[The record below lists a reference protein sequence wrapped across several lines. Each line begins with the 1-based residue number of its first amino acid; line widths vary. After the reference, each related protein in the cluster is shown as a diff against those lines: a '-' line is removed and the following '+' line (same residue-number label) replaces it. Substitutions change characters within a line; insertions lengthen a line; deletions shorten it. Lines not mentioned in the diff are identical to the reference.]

1 MTRKKYIPTKPFP
14 EFKWQWACL
23 TPTESINDPVV
34 LLGVLFRMAKLEK
47 KYTFSSKE
55 FHTEL
60 QELSDDIKDSIG
72 VNLAGRGGERNLIRN
87 SGQYWK
93 ALNLI
98 PKDSHGIIEL
108 TEFGRKVA
116 LHDISQTEFSAIT
129 ILTLK
134 LPNPVIQS
142 RRICDKWEQYG
153 IVIYPLKLILSI
165 CKETE
170 YITPDELRN
179 VVIPLSADKK
189 VTLQDYVYYTL
200 KYRDG
205 KLNMQDWPNCCEGA
219 NDKRMAREF
228 LLFLSNYGYLNIQ
241 KERKNA
247 IDKFYLN
254 PAIADEIL
262 SIISGASL
270 APTIENS
277 IQLLNRTDIVSDMDR
292 KRIQVERRRPHQAQ
306 FRKDVLKACQRCIIT
321 NVCMPEVLEAAHI
334 KPYKYHGEDTIA
346 NGFAMRLD
354 IHMLFDT
361 GHLRNSEDGTIN
373 LSNRARLD
381 YGATIPPRIVIPDFI
396 NKDFLRWRW
405 ENYNGL

>member
-1 MTRKKYIPTKPFP
+1 MLKKDHIPTKPFP

-47 KYTFSSKE
+47 KYAFSSNE

-60 QELSDDIKDSIG
+60 QELSNDIKDSIG

-98 PKDSHGIIEL
+98 PKESHGIIEL
-108 TEFGRKVA
+108 TDFGRKVA
-116 LHDISQTEFSAIT
+116 HHDISQTEFSAIT
-129 ILTLK
+129 VLTLK
-134 LPNPVIQS
+134 LPNPAIQS
-142 RRICDKWEQYG
+142 QAVCEKWKQNG

-170 YITPDELRN
+170 YITPEELMN
-179 VVIPLSADKK
+179 VIIPLSADKNS
-189 VTLQDYVYYTL
+189 TLQDYVNFTL
-200 KYRDG
+200 QYREG
-205 KLNMQDWPNCCEGA
+205 KLNTENWPNCCEGA

-241 KERKNA
+241 KEKSNA
-247 IDKFYLN
+247 TDKFYLN
-254 PAIADEIL
+254 TAIADEII
-262 SIISGASL
+262 SIISGVSL
-270 APTIENS
+270 TPTIENA
-277 IQLLNRTDIVSDMDR
+277 IQQLNSTNVISDVDR
-292 KRIQVERRRPHQAQ
+292 KRIQIERKRPHQAQ
-306 FRKDVLKACQRCIIT
+306 FRRDVLKACQRCVIT

-361 GHLRNSEDGTIN
+361 GHLRISEDGTID

-381 YGATIPPRIVIPDFI
+381 YGATIPPRIVIPPFI
-396 NKDFLRWRW
+396 NRDFLRWRW